1 MVDYL
6 GTAIP
11 IALPFQGATGFIRP
25 STGENGVLRRVKIG
39 DCLYLLVQE
48 NAYVYGLNGEGAVE
62 VVAEH
67 LLP

>member
-25 STGENGVLRRVKIG
+25 STGENGVLRRVKIR
-39 DCLYLLVQE
+39 DCLYLLVRE
-48 NAYVYGLNGEGAVE
+48 NAYFYPLNVVGVVE
-62 VVAEH
+62 VAA
-67 LLP
+67 LS